1 MNQLSRAGRPR
12 PSLRSLLQQD
22 QIAVAPGAYDMLSA
36 LLIEQ
41 AGFSCLYMT
50 GNGQS
55 ASALGL
61 PDLGMMSLSEM
72 AERVR
77 RTVATVGLPVIVDGD
92 DGYGNL
98 LTLQRAVREFEASG
112 AGAIQLEDQVSPK
125 RCGHELGREVVPVE
139 EMIARLRAATDARTS
154 PDTLI
159 IARTDARTGHGL
171 GEAIRRG
178 RIYAAHGADVVF
190 VESPESVDEFRE
202 IARAIQSP
210 LLANMVE
217 TSRSPYLTWHTLQ
230 EMGFKIAIYPGTAFL
245 AAAKAVQDA
254 LAAIRQS
261 GSAVSL
267 LDRLMTLK
275 QYHDVLHFQEYAA
288 LERSYRGRTAEA
300 GGSGR

>member
-178 RIYAAHGADVVF
+178 RIYAAHGADVV
-190 VESPESVDEFRE
+190 VGESPERRGGG
-202 IARAIQSP
+202 ATWGGRAV
-210 LLANMVE
+210 A
-217 TSRSPYLTWHTLQ
+217 
-230 EMGFKIAIYPGTAFL
+230 G
-245 AAAKAVQDA
+245 AAA
-254 LAAIRQS
+254 
-261 GSAVSL
+261 G
-267 LDRLMTLK
+267 DREG
-275 QYHDVLHFQEYAA
+275 D
-288 LERSYRGRTAEA
+288 ERWTS
-300 GGSGR
+300 GGSGSSTGSRGWWGGSASEPRRRSSWWTSSRDSPTRATRSGPEWTPRCWPPAGCSTPDARREC

>member
-1 MNQLSRAGRPR
+1 MNRLSRAGRPR

-22 QIAVAPGAYDMLSA
+22 QITVAPGAYDMLSA

-72 AERVR
+72 AERLR

-98 LTLQRAVREFEASG
+98 LMLQRAVREFEAAG

-178 RIYAAHGADVVF
+178 RIYAANGADVVF
-190 VESPESVDEFRE
+190 VESPESADEFRE
-202 IARAIQSP
+202 IARAIQTP

-261 GSAVSL
+261 GSAEPL

-288 LERSYRGRTAEA
+288 LERSYRGQAAEA